1 MPTLD
6 ENAFKT
12 AGFVAFYPVND
23 SSYADADNCGGN
35 VIWLPEGT
43 AYPTYFGT
51 WPVSWT
57 IYQDGVL
64 TIMKSDLWYSD
75 SRMDGFTKRCPWYQY
90 DGIIKTVVIEPG
102 ATVIA
107 EDAFVNLESLTNVTI
122 PDTVTRISSGAFEGC
137 VNLTSIT
144 IPGSVEHISNKA
156 FENCTSLSSVELS
169 NGLQSIGLSAFY
181 MCSSLKEITFPETL
195 SQIEDHAFSYCRSMK
210 QVCFT
215 GDLPTV
221 GIWHFMR

>member
-1 MPTLD
+1 M
-6 ENAFKT
+6 
-12 AGFVAFYPVND
+12 
-23 SSYADADNCGGN
+23 
-35 VIWLPEGT
+35 IWLPEGT

-137 VNLTSIT
+137 VRAFLLLNFLMVCNLS
-144 IPGSVEHISNKA
+144 G
-156 FENCTSLSSVELS
+156 CL
-169 NGLQSIGLSAFY
+169 
-181 MCSSLKEITFPETL
+181 
-195 SQIEDHAFSYCRSMK
+195 
-210 QVCFT
+210 
-215 GDLPTV
+215 
-221 GIWHFMR
+221 HFICAAV